1 MAALMQLEEL
11 TINAIQLKKGAMIIR
26 AINHPLRQQ
35 ILSLIHQEGR
45 ITVTQL
51 YIRLR
56 LEQSVVS
63 QHLAILR
70 KSGFVETQRE
80 GKFIYYKVDQDRLA
94 YVQNCCVS
102 LLTF

>member
-1 MAALMQLEEL
+1 MQLEEL
-11 TINAIQLKKGAMIIR
+11 AINAIQLKKGAMIIR

-35 ILSLIHQEGR
+35 IMTLIHKEGR

-70 KSGFVETQRE
+70 KSGFVLTQRE
-80 GKFIYYKVDQDRLA
+80 GKFIYYKVNDARLQH
-94 YVQNCCVS
+94 VQSCCAS
-102 LLTF
+102 LLA